1 MISVCRTHQLTSR
14 PVRSNRVERMTSALV
29 RRLGLAALAL
39 LVLGALLAACGGGS
53 DESAQTPD
61 PGLPGPYPIGVTE
74 LTFER
79 NSTTTGQPRTLRTI
93 IWYPADESAKK
104 QPEDL
109 MLKGVI
115 DAKVTKDDRPLPII
129 MFSHGS
135 GGTPYQSIYYTRH
148 LASHGFVVVAP
159 PHPGNT
165 TADCLPCTDPAG
177 LVDSFLNRP
186 DDITF
191 VLDGLLARSAEPG
204 SLFYDAL
211 DAGRVGMSGHS
222 FGALDTLRLA
232 GSDSRFSAALAM
244 APFGRRGVVPSRID
258 IEVPT
263 MIMGGGLDKI
273 TPLEEQKAYFDSI
286 GPDGPPHFLLVF
298 PRGGHLSFANVCV
311 PAIDTCEPEA
321 LDEDRAHELINL
333 YATAFF
339 KTYLAG
345 ESGYERYLEPEAAAG
360 NSDIEYT
367 AELP

>member
-1 MISVCRTHQLTSR
+1 
-14 PVRSNRVERMTSALV
+14 MTSGLV
-29 RRLGLAALAL
+29 RRLGLAALVL
-39 LVLGALLAACGGGS
+39 LLLGALLAACGGGS
-53 DESAQTPD
+53 DESAPTLD
-61 PGLPGPYPIGVTE
+61 PGLPGPYPVGVTE

-79 NSTTTGQPRTLRTI
+79 NSTTTGEPRTLKTI

-115 DAKVTKDDRPLPII
+115 DAKVTKNDRPLPII

-135 GGTPYQSIYYTRH
+135 GGMPRQSTYYTRH

-165 TADCLPCTDPAG
+165 VADCFPCTDTAA
-177 LVDSFLNRP
+177 LLDSYLNRP

-191 VLDGLLARSAEPG
+191 VLEALLARSTDPG
-204 SLFYDAL
+204 SLFYNAL
-211 DAGRVGMSGHS
+211 DASRVGMSGHS

-232 GSDSRFSAALAM
+232 GSDSRFAAALAM
-244 APFGRRGVVPSRID
+244 APPGGRRLSLSGVE

-273 TPLEEQKAYFDSI
+273 TPLEAQKGYFDSI

-298 PRGGHLSFANVCV
+298 PLGGHLSYGDICV
-311 PAIDTCEPEA
+311 PALDGCGTDA
-321 LDEDRAHELINL
+321 LDENRAHELINL

-345 ESGYERYLEPEAAAG
+345 EDGYASYLEPEAAAG

-367 AELP
+367 AVLP

>member
-1 MISVCRTHQLTSR
+1 
-14 PVRSNRVERMTSALV
+14 MTSALV
-29 RRLGLAALAL
+29 RRLGFAALAL
-39 LVLGALLAACGGGS
+39 LLMGALPAACGGGE
-53 DESAQTPD
+53 ESKGPSD
-61 PGLPGPYPIGVTE
+61 PGLTGPYPIGVTE

-79 NSTTTGQPRTLRTI
+79 NSTTTGEPRTLRTI

-222 FGALDTLRLA
+222 FGGLDTLRLA
-232 GSDSRFSAALAM
+232 VGDSRFLAALAM
-244 APFGRRGVVPSRID
+244 APPGENIAPRVGGK
-258 IEVPT
+258 IEIPA
-263 MIMGGGLDKI
+263 MLMGGALDEV
-273 TPLEEQKAYFDSI
+273 TTLDAQQAYFDSL
-286 GPDGPPHFLLVF
+286 GADGPPHFLLIF
-298 PRGGHLSFANVCV
+298 LRGGHLSYSDICV
-311 PAIDTCEPEA
+311 PGLGGCGEDTLSQE
-321 LDEDRAHELINL
+321 RAHELVNL

-339 KTYLAG
+339 KTYVAK
-345 ESGYERYLEPEAAAG
+345 EERYESYLGIEAAAG
-360 NSDIEYT
+360 NADIEYEAVLPT
-367 AELP
+367 ATP

>member
-1 MISVCRTHQLTSR
+1 MIPVCRTHRLPLRLLKSER
-14 PVRSNRVERMTSALV
+14 AERMTSGLV
-29 RRLGLAALAL
+29 RRLGLAALVL
-39 LVLGALLAACGGGS
+39 LLLGALLAACGGGS
-53 DESAQTPD
+53 DESAPTLD
-61 PGLPGPYPIGVTE
+61 PGLPGPYPVGVTE

-79 NSTTTGQPRTLRTI
+79 NSTTTGEPRTLKTI

-115 DAKVTKDDRPLPII
+115 DAKVTKNDRPLPII

-135 GGTPYQSIYYTRH
+135 GGMPRQSTYYTRH

-165 TADCLPCTDPAG
+165 LVDCLPCTDTAA
-177 LVDSFLNRP
+177 LLDSFRNRP

-191 VLDGLLARSAEPG
+191 VLDALLARSADPG
-204 SLFYDAL
+204 SLFYNAL
-211 DAGRVGMSGHS
+211 DADRVGMSGYS

-232 GSDSRFSAALAM
+232 GSDSRFAAALAM
-244 APFGRRGVVPSRID
+244 ATPGMSRIALD
-258 IEVPT
+258 GIEIEIPI
-263 MIMGGGLDKI
+263 MMMGGGLDTI
-273 TPLEEQKAYFDSI
+273 APLEEQQQYFDSV
-286 GPDGPPHFLLVF
+286 GTDGPPHFLLVF
-298 PRGGHLSFANVCV
+298 PRGGHFSSATVCV
-311 PAIDTCEPEA
+311 PVLEGCGPEA

-345 ESGYERYLEPEAAAG
+345 ESGYESYLEPEAAAG

-367 AELP
+367 AVLP

>member
-1 MISVCRTHQLTSR
+1 LGV
-14 PVRSNRVERMTSALV
+14 V
-29 RRLGLAALAL
+29 RRLGFAALAL
-39 LVLGALLAACGGGS
+39 LLLGAPLTACRGGS
-53 DESAQTPD
+53 GESAPTLD
-61 PGLPGPYPIGVTE
+61 PGLPGPYPVGVTE

-79 NSTTTGQPRTLRTI
+79 NSTTTGQPRTLKTI

-115 DAKVTKDDRPLPII
+115 DAKLTRDNLPLPII

-135 GGTPYQSIYYTRH
+135 GGTPYQSTYYTRH

-165 TADCLPCTDPAG
+165 LADCLPCTDAAG
-177 LVDSFLNRP
+177 LVDSYLNRP

-191 VLDGLLARSAEPG
+191 VLEALLARNADPG
-204 SLFYDAL
+204 SLFYNAL
-211 DAGRVGMSGHS
+211 DASRVGMSGHS
-222 FGALDTLRLA
+222 FGGLDTIRLA
-232 GSDSRFSAALAM
+232 GSDSRFAAALAM
-244 APFGRRGVVPSRID
+244 APVGGIRAAGSRID
-258 IEVPT
+258 IAVPT

-311 PAIDTCEPEA
+311 PAIDGCGPDA
-321 LDEDRAHELINL
+321 LDEERAHELINL

-339 KTYLAG
+339 KTYVAK
-345 ESGYERYLEPEAAAG
+345 EEGYERYLEPEAAAG

-367 AELP
+367 AVLP